1 MHFFLGATLTGG
13 CDFGET
19 LTVSGTCNID
29 SFISTA
35 GARTGLTGF
44 DASEYGA
51 KLVYVVL
58 GKGGL
63 GVFVRAGLVKPPS
76 LVSSAVDADARLALL
91 IIDRRRDNSVV
102 TWISGLC
109 PSTSGFLRAFVRRE
123 TFRSI

>member
-1 MHFFLGATLTGG
+1 MHVFLGVTTTGG

-19 LTVSGTCNID
+19 LMVSGSCNID

-35 GARTGLTGF
+35 GARTGSIGF

-91 IIDRRRDNSVV
+91 IIDRRRDKSVV
-102 TWISGLC
+102 T
-109 PSTSGFLRAFVRRE
+109 
-123 TFRSI
+123 